1 MATDGQGIMALPA
14 GGGETMPQLSY
25 MDSYDASRQG
35 MQQARPDA
43 DLELQEAL
51 DEIRANLAELSDDEL
66 GQMIAVVQQLVED
79 PEGYA
84 QKIAQLIQQ
93 GVMEQGDLPAEY
105 DEEFLGAMLTVLL
118 EEQRSRQSTA
128 TMPAPQGFARGGL
141 AEAARI
147 VANAGRNGDTMLA
160 HITPQEAKL
169 LRSRGGS
176 GTINPVTGLPEFF
189 LKGLFKAI
197 GRTFSRVGD
206 AIKSVLKSPI
216 GKIVGTIA
224 LATVLGPAGLALTSN
239 AAIASGLASGAV
251 SALSGGDLKQILTS
265 SVLGYAAAPGS
276 VVSNFVGKYTGQYI
290 TNTAVK
296 AAADAAIIGTGAGLA
311 TGQNLADSVKSG
323 LTSGAI
329 AGGVSYVQNRGNI
342 QAAKID
348 AEDAAAKSTTAG
360 PTKTGPSVVDE
371 VMTPTGTPGLLNKT
385 TTFSD
390 GRVVQQ
396 AVDGRG
402 TPIGPETPVAPT
414 GPVSFPGAAPA
425 PTSTPA
431 AAPAPAPSSITAPGT
446 TDFLELQKANIIK
459 RNFGAPTTDQVAGIS
474 QTPVSPPIDAIQNI
488 GAVGPNA
495 PVPMPKTSA
504 VQSGVGA
511 LPGQPMG
518 AGVGAGTGTGTG
530 TGAGAYETS
539 LPSEYRIP
547 GVGESLSTMG
557 GGIKDIATGDFKTGA
572 SRFMKGAEDL
582 FMPGPSPEQY
592 QNMIDDLRTT
602 KGMSTEAAIK
612 YIETTKQVPGALRT
626 YGPAIVGG
634 TLAAGAAGAFDVNT
648 PPESE
653 FAKRMRAPIDYSTNA
668 KKVMLQDLPGVIY
681 DERGMPIG
689 RGPGLAPL
697 TLADIQMSTPSYAG
711 YVPRYNAGGIAALAR
726 GGYPRRTGQISG
738 PGTPTSDSIPAM
750 LSDGEFVMTEK
761 AVRGAGNGSRR
772 EGARKMYALMHQLE
786 RNAARG

>member
-1 MATDGQGIMALPA
+1 MATNEQGIMALPA
-14 GGGETMPQLSY
+14 GGGEAMPQLSY
-25 MDSYDASRQG
+25 MDSYDAARQG
-35 MQQARPDA
+35 LQQARPDA

-51 DEIRANLAELSDDEL
+51 DEIRENLADLTEEQL
-66 GQMIAVVQQLVED
+66 GQMIAVVQQLIED
-79 PEGYA
+79 PENYA
-84 QKIAQLIQQ
+84 QNVAQLIQQ
-93 GVMEQGDLPAEY
+93 GAVEQDDLPAEY

-118 EEQRSRQSTA
+118 EEQRSRQSMA
-128 TMPAPQGFARGGL
+128 TMPEPQGFARGGI

-189 LKGLFKAI
+189 LKGLFKGI
-197 GRTFSRVGD
+197 GKFFTTVGKG
-206 AIKSVLKSPI
+206 IKQVLSSPI
-216 GKIVGTIA
+216 GKILGTIA
-224 LATVLGPAGLALTSN
+224 LTAVLGPGGLALTSN

-265 SVLGYAAAPGS
+265 SVLGYASAPGS
-276 VVSNFVGKYTGQYI
+276 VVSNFVGKYTGQYL
-290 TNTAVK
+290 TNATVK
-296 AAADAAIIGTGAGLA
+296 AAADAAIVGTGAGLV
-311 TGQNLADSVKSG
+311 TGQSLKDAVRNG

-329 AGGVSYVQNRGNI
+329 AGGVSLAQNRGNI

-348 AEDAAAKSTTAG
+348 AADAAANSTTAAPASAAVSAAEDLVDSATR
-360 PTKTGPSVVDE
+360 PTN
-371 VMTPTGTPGLLNKT
+371 TPGLFTKT
-385 TTFSD
+385 NYFKD
-390 GRVVQQ
+390 GRVIEQ

-402 TPIGPETPVAPT
+402 NPIGPPTPIVAAAPVSPTPPAPSPRVSSSYTGDGARSFPNLSGALPDAPLPAATRTVAAPPSAPTPPVAPYK
-414 GPVSFPGAAPA
+414 V
-425 PTSTPA
+425 
-431 AAPAPAPSSITAPGT
+431 
-446 TDFLELQKANIIK
+446 
-459 RNFGAPTTDQVAGIS
+459 
-474 QTPVSPPIDAIQNI
+474 
-488 GAVGPNA
+488 
-495 PVPMPKTSA
+495 
-504 VQSGVGA
+504 
-511 LPGQPMG
+511 
-518 AGVGAGTGTGTG
+518 
-530 TGAGAYETS
+530 
-539 LPSEYRIP
+539 P
-547 GVGESLSTMG
+547 GVGESLSTIG

-572 SRFMKGAEDL
+572 ERFMQGAEDL
-582 FMPGPSPEQY
+582 FMPGPSSEQY
-592 QNMIDDLRTT
+592 QNMISDLRAKDPTL
-602 KGMSTEAAIK
+602 SVSDAIAT
-612 YIETTKQVPGALRT
+612 IEKSKMLPGTMRT

-634 TLAAGAAGAFDVNT
+634 TLAAGAAGAFDIKQ

-653 FAKRMRAPIDYSTNA
+653 LAKQIRAPIDYSANA
-668 KKVMLQDLPGVIY
+668 RKFMLQDLPGVIY

-689 RGPGLAPL
+689 RGPGPAPL

-711 YVPRYNAGGIAALAR
+711 YVPRYNAGGIAALAQ